1 MATSLDTPAPPTATD
16 PAAPAANIDIDS
28 ISKQILDAKIGYDA
42 KSKVAVK
49 DIVDLMPVI
58 FSGFH
63 EILKQLK
70 SLNSDTA
77 KLSQENV
84 QLKKDVKALKGDIM
98 DLQYDSQR
106 NQVRINGLKGLEGNK
121 YTDTKVVF
129 DKLLKDLKIPTCSYS
144 DLWKIPAKKPLPGK
158 RASTPTLL
166 VQFKDSENKAMFFK
180 NLSPLKQLDQYKI
193 FVNNCYPAALADD
206 LKDLETAAR
215 VHRDNGLQT
224 KISYVRGGS
233 LALFTRSAGQQWQ
246 KLKKD

>member
-84 QLKKDVKALKGDIM
+84 QQK
-98 DLQYDSQR
+98 
-106 NQVRINGLKGLEGNK
+106 
-121 YTDTKVVF
+121 
-129 DKLLKDLKIPTCSYS
+129 
-144 DLWKIPAKKPLPGK
+144 
-158 RASTPTLL
+158 
-166 VQFKDSENKAMFFK
+166 SEPF
-180 NLSPLKQLDQYKI
+180 
-193 FVNNCYPAALADD
+193 
-206 LKDLETAAR
+206 ET
-215 VHRDNGLQT
+215 
-224 KISYVRGGS
+224 
-233 LALFTRSAGQQWQ
+233 TRSIQNFCE
-246 KLKKD
+246 